1 LILGA
6 LSQIEAQK
14 IGLVGGGISLRMS
27 NLPLGGD
34 LATRGKKEGK
44 MERSLLIPLAMRDL
58 KSMNSLMIRAIKASE
73 PVY

>member
-1 LILGA
+1 
-6 LSQIEAQK
+6 
-14 IGLVGGGISLRMS
+14 MS

-34 LATRGKKEGK
+34 LAMGGKKAGN

-58 KSMNSLMIRAIKASE
+58 KSMNSLMIQAIMAGE